1 MEGSKG
7 WLALALG
14 LGASTAAL
22 YTAIQN
28 QNETMQSTLR
38 RLEEAEAR
46 AKEAEQ
52 RAERRPKPVQVP
64 HGAKAV
70 PDAPS
75 VAAPV
80 AAPATPASGVA
91 DDRKPPSEATS
102 AVLVPG
108 NELPEGEYEVRG
120 YEFVKGKVDWEA
132 LMDSYVTTGYQGS
145 HLGKALLEIERMRKW
160 RLSDE
165 PLAEGEVDTPERH
178 EKKCKIF
185 LGYTS
190 NLISSGLRETFCFLA
205 RNRMVDVIVSSA
217 GGIEEDF
224 IKCLAPTYTGEFH
237 LRGADLRKKGLNR
250 IGNLLVPNMNYC
262 KFEDWLNPILDAML
276 KEQQEQGVTWTPS
289 KMIHRLG
296 KEINDERSVY
306 YWCYKNNIP
315 VYCPALTDGSIGD
328 MIYFHTY
335 SNPGLKLDIVADVRA
350 MNDEAVK
357 EKKTG
362 IIILG
367 GGMVKHHICNAN
379 LMRNGADFAVFVN
392 TAQEFDGSDSGAAP
406 DEAVSW
412 GKLRANSHPV
422 KVHGDATI
430 IFPLLVARTFA
441 RGD

>member
-1 MEGSKG
+1 MDQPILS
-7 WLALALG
+7 LVLVAASLVG
-14 LGASTAAL
+14 LGVLVQKQNAMLEQAL
-22 YTAIQN
+22 QRLREA
-28 QNETMQSTLR
+28 ETKA
-38 RLEEAEAR
+38 EEAVHR
-46 AKEAEQ
+46 AD
-52 RAERRPKPVQVP
+52 RRPKLIPVP
-64 HGAKAV
+64 PNAKAEV
-70 PDAPS
+70 KP
-75 VAAPV
+75 AASP
-80 AAPATPASGVA
+80 APAEDEGKN
-91 DDRKPPSEATS
+91 KPPAGATS

-120 YEFVKGKVDWEA
+120 YEFQRGKVDWEQ
-132 LMDSYVTTGYQGS
+132 LMDSYLTTGYQGS
-145 HLGKALLEIERMRKW
+145 HLGKALLEVQRMRKW

-165 PLAEGEVDTPERH
+165 PLGEDEVDSPERR
-178 EKKCKIF
+178 EKRCKIF

-205 RNRMVDVIVSSA
+205 KHRMVDVIVSSA

-237 LRGADLRKKGLNR
+237 LRGAELRKKGLNR

-276 KEQQEQGVTWTPS
+276 KEQNEQGVQWTPS

-315 VYCPALTDGSIGD
+315 VYSPALTDGSIGD

-350 MNDEAVK
+350 MNDEAVR

-362 IIILG
+362 IIVLG
-367 GGMVKHHICNAN
+367 GGLVKHHICNAN
-379 LMRNGADFAVFVN
+379 LMRNGADFAVFIN

-412 GKLRANSHPV
+412 GKVRANAHPV

-430 IFPLLVARTFA
+430 IFPLIVASTFA
-441 RGD
+441 KGD

>member
-1 MEGSKG
+1 MDIVKTALI
-7 WLALALG
+7 LAVG
-14 LGASTAAL
+14 LGTTAWGL
-22 YTAIQN
+22 QIILN
-28 QNETMQSTLR
+28 KQNETLQQALK
-38 RLEEAEAR
+38 RLEEAEKR
-46 AKEAEQ
+46 AQETTAKFEK
-52 RAERRPKPVQVP
+52 RPNLVQVP
-64 HGAKAV
+64 SGAKVATKAS
-70 PDAPS
+70 DAPA
-75 VAAPV
+75 VV
-80 AAPATPASGVA
+80 ATPPPSSSNGEK
-91 DDRKPPSEATS
+91 KPPVEATN

-120 YEFVKGKVDWEA
+120 YTFEKGNIDWDG
-132 LMDSYVTTGYQGS
+132 LLDTYLTTGYQAS
-145 HLGKALLEIERMRKW
+145 HVGKAILEIDRMRKW

-165 PLAEGEVDTPERH
+165 PLTEGEEDSPDRKN
-178 EKKCKIF
+178 KKCKIF

-190 NLISSGLRETFCFLA
+190 NLISSGLRDVFCFLA
-205 RNRMVDVIVSSA
+205 KNRMVDVIVSSA

-237 LRGADLRKKGLNR
+237 LRGVELRKKGLNR

-262 KFEDWLNPILDAML
+262 KFEDWINPILDAML
-276 KEQQEQGVTWTPS
+276 KEQNEQGVAWTPS

-306 YWCYKNNIP
+306 FWCYKNNIP

-328 MIYFHTY
+328 MMYFHSY

-350 MNDEAVK
+350 MNDEAVR

-362 IIILG
+362 IIVLG
-367 GGMVKHHICNAN
+367 GGLVKHHICNAN

-412 GKLRANSHPV
+412 GKLRATSHPV
-422 KVHGDATI
+422 KVHADATI
-430 IFPLLVARTFA
+430 VFPLLVAKTFA
-441 RGD
+441 KGD